1 MSSAK
6 DEIRARVDAFVK
18 ELSDLVRQE
27 TLGNVAEAIKNAAG
41 HSPSRRMGRPVEIA
55 RARTEHKVAVH
66 KQDRPAKAPIAVPT
80 PWQQPVPELLVQLME
95 RVHNH
100 IKANPGQG
108 VGPIATS
115 LGTSNKD
122 LRLPIRMLVD
132 ENKVTST
139 GNTRGTRYFPG

>member
-1 MSSAK
+1 MSSAN
-6 DEIRARVDAFVK
+6 DEIRARLNAFVT
-18 ELSDLVRQE
+18 ELCDHVRQE
-27 TLGNVAEAIKNAAG
+27 TLRDIAEALKNVEG
-41 HSPSRRMGRPVEIA
+41 HLPARRMGSS
-55 RARTEHKVAVH
+55 VAVASAREER
-66 KQDRPAKAPIAVPT
+66 KPAVRKPGRPAKAPTAASQAGQQRVPDS
-80 PWQQPVPELLVQLME
+80 LAQLME
-95 RVHNH
+95 RVHSH

-108 VGPIATS
+108 VAPIATS

>member
-6 DEIRARVDAFVK
+6 DEIRARLDAFVK
-18 ELSDLVRQE
+18 ELSDLVRRE
-27 TLGNVAEAIKNAAG
+27 TLGEIAEALKNAERP
-41 HSPSRRMGRPVEIA
+41 SPSRRTGPPVETA
-55 RARTEHKVAVH
+55 SAPAERKVAVR
-66 KQDRPAKAPIAVPT
+66 KPGPSVKAPIAAPSAG
-80 PWQQPVPELLVQLME
+80 QQPVPELLTQLME
-95 RVHNH
+95 RIHNH

-108 VGPIATS
+108 VGPISMS

-139 GNTRGTRYFPG
+139 GNTRGTRYFLR